1 MKAAPN
7 WKSFMHLIDRALPE
21 YGENYELL
29 LMDEETGE
37 PL

>member
-7 WKSFMHLIDRALPE
+7 RTSFMRLTDRALPE